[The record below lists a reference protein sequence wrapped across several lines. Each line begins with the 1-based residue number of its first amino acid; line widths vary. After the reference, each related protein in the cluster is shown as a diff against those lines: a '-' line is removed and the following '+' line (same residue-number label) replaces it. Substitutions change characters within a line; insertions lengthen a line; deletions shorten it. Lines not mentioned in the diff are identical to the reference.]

1 MGTESP
7 TVCGCGYRFGCGY
20 EGVGVCVCV
29 CECVLVS
36 VSVSRLIVARMLPQ
50 LSDPSIKDA

>member
-1 MGTESP
+1 LTWAQRVLPSADADTDSDADADTGAW
-7 TVCGCGYRFGCGY
+7 
-20 EGVGVCVCV
+20 V